1 MSIVAIL
8 TDPAKGGTFLTWSLH
23 FLAGHTQYF
32 SVKKNIWTD
41 LVDNP
46 LTDKNAHGFT
56 PNQPLSYTE
65 FQSYTDKLLNCQTPN
80 FHTVYFHNFLEYP
93 YSADYLE
100 TKKAIDEIV
109 TISDKKIVLTNQLK
123 NSLYEISFYNRSSS
137 NSFKDPSIQNLSDQ
151 EKLNDFVE
159 YFFKDSLA
167 QWQELGLTNSWDQ
180 REFLALNYR
189 HRADSISP
197 LIDLSTPHYSIDC
210 LEWFNTAD
218 SLVLDLF
225 DYLEV
230 KIDNGR
236 FAQWNE
242 MYQAWRKIHYSRL
255 NFLWCFDKIIDYI
268 IHGKYMDLQR
278 FNLDICQEAVIQHE
292 LIYKHN
298 LNLKTWQLEKFT
310 NTLQLHKLL
319 ESNIHDLSKH
329 QL

>member
-151 EKLNDFVE
+151 
-159 YFFKDSLA
+159 
-167 QWQELGLTNSWDQ
+167 
-180 REFLALNYR
+180 
-189 HRADSISP
+189 
-197 LIDLSTPHYSIDC
+197 
-210 LEWFNTAD
+210 
-218 SLVLDLF
+218 
-225 DYLEV
+225 
-230 KIDNGR
+230 
-236 FAQWNE
+236 
-242 MYQAWRKIHYSRL
+242 
-255 NFLWCFDKIIDYI
+255 
-268 IHGKYMDLQR
+268 
-278 FNLDICQEAVIQHE
+278 
-292 LIYKHN
+292 
-298 LNLKTWQLEKFT
+298 
-310 NTLQLHKLL
+310 
-319 ESNIHDLSKH
+319 
-329 QL
+329 